1 MRNKTKAVPENKKR
15 FKDVK
20 KETPPLKSSLSG
32 KNKDEK
38 KKSKETGKSKSG
50 LKDSAVPRK
59 RAAGPQNIENAE
71 KYQNMLRNIHD
82 GCFELDLAGNLT
94 FFNESVSRILGYSQE
109 ELMGMNYRRYTDK
122 ENANKVFEAYNK
134 VYNEGELAKRFNWQV
149 TTKDST
155 KRYIET
161 SVSLQKDSSG
171 KPSGFIGIVND
182 ITERKQIEDSLRLSE
197 EKYRTILEN
206 IEEGYFEI
214 DLTGKFTFVNDTM
227 CRVTGYTKDELI
239 GMDNRQ
245 YIEKEDLKEVFQTYN
260 KVYTTGEPI
269 KEFCCQIINKD
280 GSKRYMAGS
289 ISLVKNLSGKPTGFR
304 GIVRDTTERKLNEEL
319 LRESEKR
326 YRLLADNIT
335 EHIWIMD
342 LNLKTTYVSPSVKKI
357 YGYTSDE
364 MSKISFKKILTA
376 ESIQKVI
383 DLFSTEMPKAAQN
396 PAPVPDARRSL
407 ELEARHKDG
416 HVVWIENTLSFI
428 RDENGKPVSILGE
441 TRDITERKKA
451 EELLKKSEEQ
461 YRLLADHMK
470 DQVWLMDMKLNITY
484 VSPSVER
491 LTGYSSEEI
500 KKLPLKKLLTPESLK
515 KALEFTSIS
524 MPKAMKASSKDF
536 VFRTQELE
544 IIKKGGQ
551 TVWGECSFSFIRDDQ
566 GTVVSILGESRD
578 ITDRKLAEEKLY
590 KEEQR
595 FRALIEHSS
604 DIIVVLDP
612 QATITYINPAIEHF
626 LGFKPEERI
635 GKKGNEL
642 VHPDDINRLAESY
655 ILLLTD
661 VNAPVLYWEM
671 RLRHK
676 NGKWRTFEA
685 VGSHSVKNG
694 IVEAVIVNYRDI
706 TERKKA
712 EDTLR
717 ESEKRYLELSIIDD
731 LTRLYN
737 SRHFYAQLEKEI
749 ERSNRYE
756 QPLTILLLD
765 LDDFKMFNDTYGHV
779 EGDYV
784 LSRLGEVIKRCLR
797 ETDSAYRYGG
807 EEFTVIL
814 PMTTSEEGIVT
825 AKRIQTELRKEAFF
839 PAGQRVH
846 LTVSTGL
853 SQYKLKE
860 EMKSF
865 VHRVDQLMYDAKK
878 NGKDRICCGL

>member
-1 MRNKTKAVPENKKR
+1 MRNKTKAVPENKKQ
-15 FKDVK
+15 FKSVK
-20 KETPPLKSSLSG
+20 KETPPPKSSLSV

-38 KKSKETGKSKSG
+38 KKFKEMGKSKSE
-50 LKDSAVPRK
+50 LKESAALKK
-59 RAAGPQNIENAE
+59 RAAGPQNSENAE
-71 KYQNMLRNIHD
+71 KYQNILRNIHD

-109 ELMGMNYRRYTDK
+109 ELMGMNYRHYTDK

-134 VYNEGELAKRFNWQV
+134 VYDEGEVAKRFNWQV
-149 TTKDST
+149 TRKDST

-206 IEEGYFEI
+206 IEEGYFEV
-214 DLTGKFTFVNDTM
+214 DLTGKFTFINDTM

-245 YIEKEDLKEVFQTYN
+245 YTAKEDLKEVFQAYN

-269 KEFCCQIINKD
+269 KEFCWQITNKD
-280 GSKRYMAGS
+280 GSKRYIAGS
-289 ISLVKNLSGKPTGFR
+289 ISLIKNLSRKPTGFR
-304 GIVRDTTERKLNEEL
+304 GIIRDTTERKLSEEL

-335 EHIWIMD
+335 EHIWIMN
-342 LNLKTTYVSPSVKKI
+342 LNSMEMTYLSPSVEKM
-357 YGYTSDE
+357 YGFTFDE
-364 MSKISFKKILTA
+364 MKSRSLREILTE
-376 ESIQKVI
+376 ESFRKMVDAFFI
-383 DLFSTEMPKAAQN
+383 EMPKALAT
-396 PAPVPDARRSL
+396 PPPFVYKYSL

-416 HVVWIENTLSFI
+416 HVVWIENTSSFI

-500 KKLPLKKLLTPESLK
+500 KKLPLKKLLTPESLE
-515 KALEFTSIS
+515 KALKFTSTK
-524 MPKAMKASSKDF
+524 MPKAMKVSSKDF

-544 IIKKGGQ
+544 IILKGGQ

-566 GTVVSILGESRD
+566 GKVVSILGESRD
-578 ITDRKLAEEKLY
+578 ITDRKLAEEKLH

-595 FRALIEHSS
+595 FRSLIEHSS

-626 LGFKPEERI
+626 LGYKSEERI

-642 VHPDDINRLAESY
+642 VHPDDINHLAESY
-655 ILLLTD
+655 IILLTD
-661 VNAPVLYWEM
+661 INAPVQYWEM

-712 EDTLR
+712 EDILR

-756 QPLTILLLD
+756 QPLTILLMD
-765 LDDFKMFNDTYGHV
+765 IDDFKMFNDTYGHV

-814 PMTTSEEGIVT
+814 PMTTSEEGLVT
-825 AKRIQTELRKEAFF
+825 AKRIQTELRKEAFC
-839 PAGQRVH
+839 PAGQKVY

-860 EMKSF
+860 EMKAF
-865 VHRVDQLMYDAKK
+865 VHRVDQFMYDAKK
-878 NGKDRICCGL
+878 NGKDMICSGL